1 MNKQVTRAMTLTTLA
16 IGTVLAL
23 AACAGTSAGAPDT
36 TDAGSGGEVPSWCG
50 DKQISL
56 AMLDGFGGNAWR
68 QIAAEAGRLE
78 AAKCPSVTSFEY
90 SDAQGD
96 TQKAI
101 SDIKAMVATG
111 VNAMVVFPDAGEA
124 VLPALR
130 SAYQAGVVTVPYRA
144 DPGGKAGTDYNVWIG
159 SDFYDHGVSWGEWIA
174 KNFPDG
180 ATILDI
186 GGPAG
191 SSQGIAQKEGLE
203 SVLTDS
209 KYEFIGNQP
218 FEVTD
223 WDPAK
228 TQQVLSAAIARYDD
242 IDVIVGEYGASLVG
256 ALPGFPA
263 SGRSIPAVLSEDGH
277 AIGCFYE
284 ENKDANP
291 DFELMTVG
299 TGVDN
304 VRLAIQHAV
313 AIATGGEEPT
323 ETVYKTGLFEDSTSS
338 DKPVQCDPSLPKDIH
353 LSAEMSG
360 EEQAAVIGG

>member
-1 MNKQVTRAMTLTTLA
+1 MNKKVTRATTLMTLVLGA
-16 IGTVLAL
+16 ALAL
-23 AACAGTSAGAPDT
+23 TACAGPTDVASPSSAGA
-36 TDAGSGGEVPSWCG
+36 SGDVPSWCG
-50 DKQISL
+50 DKPISL

-130 SAYQAGVVTVPYRA
+130 SAHGAGVVTVPYRA
-144 DPGGKAGTDYNVWIG
+144 DPGGEAGTDYDVWIG

-174 KNFPDG
+174 TNFPDG
-180 ATILDI
+180 AKILDI

-203 SVLTDS
+203 SVLKDE

-228 TQQVLSAAIARYDD
+228 TQQVLTAAIARYDD

-256 ALPGFPA
+256 ALPAFAA

-277 AIGCFYE
+277 AMGCFYE

-291 DFELMTVG
+291 DFQLMTVG

-323 ETVYKTGLFEDSTSS
+323 ETVYKTGLFEDSTST
-338 DKPVQCDPSLPKDIH
+338 DKPVSCDPSLPMDIH
-353 LSAEMSG
+353 LSAEMTG

>member
-1 MNKQVTRAMTLTTLA
+1 MNHKSKRVMMLVTLA
-16 IGTVLAL
+16 VSGALSLSACSGGGSTPGT
-23 AACAGTSAGAPDT
+23 GSDT
-36 TDAGSGGEVPSWCG
+36 AGEVPSWCG
-50 DKQISL
+50 HKQISL

-68 QIAAEAGRLE
+68 QIAAKSGRQE
-78 AAKCPSVTSFEY
+78 AAKCPSVKSFEY

-130 SAYQAGVVTVPYRA
+130 SAYKAGVVTVPYRT
-144 DPGGKAGTDYNVWIG
+144 DPGGKNGIDYNVWIG
-159 SDFYDHGVSWGEWIA
+159 SDFVDHGVTWGQWIKEKFPNGA
-174 KNFPDG
+174 K
-180 ATILDI
+180 ILDI

-191 SSQGIAQKEGLE
+191 NSQGLAQKQGLK
-203 SVLTDS
+203 SVLTDA
-209 KYEFIGNQP
+209 KYEWIGTQP

-228 TQQVLSAAIARYDD
+228 TQQVLTAAIARYDH

-256 ALPGFPA
+256 ALPRFPA
-263 SGRSIPAVLSEDGH
+263 SGRSIPAVLTEDGH
-277 AIGCFYE
+277 AIACFFNK
-284 ENKDANP
+284 NKDANP
-291 DFELMTVG
+291 DFNLVTVG

-313 AIATGGEEPT
+313 AIATGGKEPA
-323 ETVYKTGLFEDSTSS
+323 ETVYATGLFEDSTSK
-338 DKPVQCDPSLPKDIH
+338 DHPVQCDPSLPADIH
-353 LSAEMSG
+353 LSAQLTG
-360 EEQAAVIGG
+360 KEQAAIVGG

>member
-1 MNKQVTRAMTLTTLA
+1 MNMKVTRAMTLAT
-16 IGTVLAL
+16 L
-23 AACAGTSAGAPDT
+23 AACTALVLSACASDGGSAEP
-36 TDAGSGGEVPSWCG
+36 AASGGGDVPSWCG
-50 DKQISL
+50 DTPISL

-68 QIAAEAGRLE
+68 QIAAESGRQE

-101 SDIKAMVATG
+101 SDIRAMVATG

-130 SAYQAGVVTVPYRA
+130 SAYEAGVVTVPYRT
-144 DPGGKAGTDYNVWIG
+144 DPGGEAGTDYDVWIG
-159 SDFYDHGVSWGEWIA
+159 SDFVDHGVTWGEWIA
-174 KNFPDG
+174 ANFPDG

-191 SSQGIAQKEGLE
+191 NSQGIAQKEGLE
-203 SVLTDS
+203 SVLSDP
-209 KYEFIGNQP
+209 KYEWIGTQP

-228 TQQVLSAAIARYDD
+228 TQQVLTAAIARYDD
-242 IDVIVGEYGASLVG
+242 IDVIIGEYGASLVG
-256 ALPGFPA
+256 ALPGFSA
-263 SGRSIPAVLSEDGH
+263 SGRSIPAVLTEDGH
-277 AIGCFYE
+277 AIGCFFE
-284 ENKDANP
+284 ENKDSNP
-291 DFELMTVG
+291 DFELVTVG

-304 VRLAIQHAV
+304 VRLAVQHAV

-323 ETVYKTGLFEDSTSS
+323 ETVFSTGLFEDSTST
-338 DKPVQCDPSLPKDIH
+338 DMPVQCDTSLPADIH
-353 LSAEMSG
+353 LSAELTG
-360 EEQAAVIGG
+360 EEQAAIVGG